1 LIRSFLA
8 IELPEAIRKRIE
20 EIQRDLRSSNSDVR
34 WVNPEKIHLTLK
46 FFGNIEESRVDTI
59 TKSIEPLVGGTP
71 HFSLQVRGM
80 GAFPNIRNPR
90 VIWMGLID
98 ERQVLVPLQ
107 EQLESTL
114 ETIGFQMEDRPF
126 RPHLTLGRMN
136 SGRGKDELIG
146 RIQKYK
152 EEKFGDIE
160 VKRLVL
166 FKSDL
171 RPTGPVYTPLGQIGL
186 GSM

>member
-34 WVNPEKIHLTLK
+34 WVSPEKIHLTLK

-71 HFSLQVRGM
+71 QFSLEVRGM
-80 GAFPNIRNPR
+80 GVFPNIRNPR

-98 ERQVLVPLQ
+98 EKQVLIPLQ
-107 EQLESTL
+107 KQLESTL
-114 ETIGFQMEDRPF
+114 ETIGFQVEDRLF

-136 SGRGKDELIG
+136 SGRGKDELTG
-146 RIQKYK
+146 RIQKHK
-152 EEKFGDIE
+152 EEKFGDVE

-171 RPTGPVYTPLGQIGL
+171 RPIGPIYTPLGQIEL
-186 GSM
+186 GSR